1 MGSSEVN
8 NLNKMDKS
16 LLGSHVVHVAAV
28 SSAYVYEDC
37 LYFLDGFRKNISEK
51 NIEIAFFLFKIV
63 FLPVCSDYLSLPTK
77 EFSSIVCVQRKTR
90 NGYDIPSIENS
101 LALAR
106 D

>member
-1 MGSSEVN
+1 MLEKLTNAFS
-8 NLNKMDKS
+8 D
-16 LLGSHVVHVAAV
+16 VVRTVTGKA
-28 SSAYVYEDC
+28 
-37 LYFLDGFRKNISEK
+37 KISEK

-63 FLPVCSDYLSLPTK
+63 FLPICSDYLSLPTK